1 MKKPFINRDSV
12 SELGRRQ
19 IGSRNGFKSM
29 EENKE
34 DSKQM
39 QGHSFF
45 LGDDTN
51 SRNNVAFFNLQ
62 TNKGI

>member
-1 MKKPFINRDSV
+1 MKKPFISRDSV
-12 SELGRRQ
+12 SGLGGRR
-19 IGSRNGFKSM
+19 IGNRNGFNSI

-34 DSKQM
+34 DSEQM
-39 QGHSFF
+39 HSFF

-51 SRNNVAFFNLQ
+51 SRNSVVFFNLQ